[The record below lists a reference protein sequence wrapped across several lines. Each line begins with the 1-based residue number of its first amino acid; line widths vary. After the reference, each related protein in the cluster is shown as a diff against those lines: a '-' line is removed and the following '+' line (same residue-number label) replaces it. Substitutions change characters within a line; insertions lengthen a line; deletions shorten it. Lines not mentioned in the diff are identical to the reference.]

1 MVSWRRALP
10 LIGAACVGTA
20 LALGLGT
27 AYADAEPQEGAS
39 APVAATDATYPTVA
53 IYRLYNRWT
62 GEHLYTPSSSERDA
76 CVDEGWAEEGTGWY
90 APRSSGTPVYRLY
103 NPYAGYHLYSSDL
116 DEVRSLASL
125 GWRVENDG
133 KAYFLSGGE
142 EPMLRLYNPNSGLHL
157 LTESTDEYRF
167 LEQCGWVPEG
177 IRLYASG
184 VSRGS
189 ASWPMGECAIATE
202 ESEGALEASV
212 SLSGVGEGAAAR
224 LVALA
229 GDASV
234 GFGLRAGGDP
244 AESPVEFLV
253 ENALGDDAQTV
264 KLVSCGFG
272 ELGSTYRLLMEIQP
286 TGVVDVYVNGVRVK
300 SVKNPG
306 LAGSAVELRLEAAG
320 ASVGDEVQ
328 ATFSDVKLKDR
339 GRYRADEAYGWRTR
353 IADDACGVTANL
365 SQFPTTVTLG
375 GTVSDLADGEGA
387 RTMRG
392 VGSVSL
398 TRR

>member
-10 LIGAACVGTA
+10 LIGAACAAAA
-20 LALGLGT
+20 LAMGLGT
-27 AYADAEPQEGAS
+27 AYADEEPQEDAS
-39 APVAATDATYPTVA
+39 APIVATDASYPTVT
-53 IYRLYNRWT
+53 IHRLYNQWT
-62 GEHLYTPSSSERDA
+62 GEHLYTPSRAERDA
-76 CVDEGWAEEGTGWY
+76 CVDAGWTDEGTGWH

-125 GWRVENDG
+125 GWQVENDG

-142 EPMLRLYNPNSGLHL
+142 EPVLRLYNASSGHHL
-157 LTESTDEYRF
+157 ITDDTDEYRF

-177 IRLYASG
+177 IRLYGSG
-184 VSRGS
+184 DSRES
-189 ASWPMGECAIATE
+189 ALWPMGECAIATE

-212 SLSGVGEGAAAR
+212 SLDGTGEGASAM
-224 LVALA
+224 LVASA

-234 GFGLRAGGDP
+234 RFGLRAGGDP
-244 AESPVEFLV
+244 AESPVEFLI
-253 ENALGDDAQTV
+253 ENALGGDSQAV

-320 ASVGDEVQ
+320 ASVGDEVR
-328 ATFSDVKLKDR
+328 ATFGDVKLKDE
-339 GRYRADEAYGWRTR
+339 GSYRADEAQSWRARATN
-353 IADDACGVTANL
+353 DACGLTADT
-365 SQFPTTVTLG
+365 SAFPASVSLG
-375 GTVSDLADGEGA
+375 GTVSALSEEGSA
-387 RTMRG
+387 QAMRG

-398 TRR
+398 TRQ